1 MDKTKP
7 RGVKKGETPAWN
19 VGRKNKPEK
28 EKSINRS
35 VTLPAKLWNEL
46 DKMAEK
52 KGYKS
57 GNQLAAE
64 IIKKFYELF

>member
-1 MDKTKP
+1 MIKS

-35 VTLPAKLWNEL
+35 ITLPKKMWDEL
-46 DKMAEK
+46 DKKAMK
-52 KGYKS
+52 KGYKK